1 MSEELIHSVIDQVDA
16 HEKKISELN
25 KKTAQIPEYTE
36 RLKEFDNSVNILRSD
51 VKKLQFPEKEIQQL
65 SDKLETGIQ
74 IFRQPVKQKIVHH
87 HHAPK
92 VLWATGIL
100 FLIVCLVSIGWYQTV
115 NKLDLYKANDTKY
128 RYLKLQAE
136 KGLSEWLRIIDK
148 REREDATL
156 RDKVIAKEEEN
167 QAKLETLQRATEMEK
182 EVKELKQQV
191 KKADTAKQKKKPA
204 ISSKKRKTATK
215 MQVRDKG
222 K

>member
-36 RLKEFDNSVNILRSD
+36 RLKEFDSSVNTLRGD
-51 VKKLQFPEKEIQQL
+51 IKNLQFPEKEIQQL
-65 SDKLETGIQ
+65 SDKLETGLQ
-74 IFRQPVKQKIVHH
+74 IFRQPVKQEITHH

-100 FLIVCLVSIGWYQTV
+100 FLIVCLVSTGWYQTI
-115 NKLDLYKANDTKY
+115 NKLDLYKASDTKY
-128 RYLKLQAE
+128 RYLRLGAE

-156 RDKVIAKEEEN
+156 RDKIIAKEEEN
-167 QAKLETLQRATEMEK
+167 QAKLETLQKATEMEK
-182 EVKELKQQV
+182 EARELRQQV
-191 KKADTAKQKKKPA
+191 KNADTAKQKKKPA

-215 MQVRDKG
+215 MQVRNKA

>member
-1 MSEELIHSVIDQVDA
+1 M
-16 HEKKISELN
+16 
-25 KKTAQIPEYTE
+25 
-36 RLKEFDNSVNILRSD
+36 
-51 VKKLQFPEKEIQQL
+51 

-74 IFRQPVKQKIVHH
+74 IFRQPVKQEITHH

-100 FLIVCLVSIGWYQTV
+100 FLIVCLVSTGWYQTI
-115 NKLDLYKANDTKY
+115 NKLDLYKASDTKY
-128 RYLKLQAE
+128 RYLKLGAE

-167 QAKLETLQRATEMEK
+167 QAKLETLQKATEMEK
-182 EVKELKQQV
+182 EARELKQQV

-215 MQVRDKG
+215 MQVRNKA